1 MSDLHPTLSPM
12 SGDRRSPAPGKPWW
26 RSRTININALVL
38 VLAAAESQVSAL
50 KGSLGV
56 DAYALVAF
64 GLPLL
69 NAYLRAITNCPLTK

>member
-1 MSDLHPTLSPM
+1 MSDLHPALSPM
-12 SGDRRSPAPGKPWW
+12 SDGHSLPRLAKPWW
-26 RSRTININALVL
+26 RSRTIKLNALVL
-38 VLAAAESQVSAL
+38 VLAAAESQVSVL

-69 NAYLRAITNCPLTK
+69 NAYLRAITTCPLSK